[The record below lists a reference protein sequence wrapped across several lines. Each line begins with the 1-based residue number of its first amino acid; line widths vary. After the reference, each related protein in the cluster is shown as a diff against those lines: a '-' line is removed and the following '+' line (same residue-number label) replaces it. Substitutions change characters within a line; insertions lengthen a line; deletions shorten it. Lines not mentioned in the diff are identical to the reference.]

1 VEVFPPATSRVLMA
15 ALLVH
20 DLRVQTPPPV
30 HPDDLFASQA
40 MHGGLWRIG
49 YDLRSVIGLAAVAGL
64 PGVLLRR

>member
-1 VEVFPPATSRVLMA
+1 
-15 ALLVH
+15 
-20 DLRVQTPPPV
+20 
-30 HPDDLFASQA
+30 